1 MNNNL
6 KKMKENIISQIQ
18 AMDVEKFEKLVDLF
32 QDYDEYDLIDVS
44 ELFVCNK
51 CREKYGECDDII
63 SKTCSERFKKYA
75 LSNE

>member
-32 QDYDEYDLIDVS
+32 
-44 ELFVCNK
+44 
-51 CREKYGECDDII
+51 
-63 SKTCSERFKKYA
+63 
-75 LSNE
+75 